1 MSHCWKLGDLGS
13 SCDETCSD
21 SRTEVDAN
29 SCILY
34 SSNYMEEDTLDGWFK
49 AGGGP
54 DDVCLQD
61 GSVKGNS
68 SNSSNN
74 YPGAYISSGNC
85 YFKDKD
91 YERGLLGGHLN
102 CNTKYETNKPLCKCK
117 STSTVCTGTPSDQ
130 EGKQSSIIK
139 FSLDMLAEE
148 VIGPEYFPYSRDAA
162 SFTGNHGDETKWLH
176 ILKTERI
183 SEDKGLTNSFH
194 NWILE
199 IIDPSYPNGSYF
211 FFKYSYQ
218 GYSQATIMVPD
229 LDEFGEWYNPIE
241 DQEGLQEQLSSIKF
255 SEGYQSGDSRRDIIC
270 PKITKDVTQ
279 YKLYRMFAS
288 THKPENRI
296 PHNVGFPPTTKTD
309 STGIPRTVVFCQE
322 EYYRDHPEGN
332 CEAIWDDYHSFELG
346 GRNFSNIQH
355 TDTDIYNNTLLLSF
369 RNNNTVSF
377 PSDHSDNRRAGI
389 YQPEHIESSPGT
401 IDYNDIFF
409 SVIKDYKVGD
419 RARTVGDGECE
430 DQTRL
435 DVGWHCSNDKKF
447 QYDGRLAQGIP
458 NSKRG
463 LFSITR
469 RKNLNGESP
478 IALHL
483 RSSGSTE
490 REYSP
495 VMLKN
500 YYIARKPPFG
510 ISFDTSVTALT
521 PEPPIYQDIG
531 TGWFENIKKTAAAA
545 AAAAAGNSETTTTA
559 TPSPGEEDKEDDFF
573 SLDNNV
579 FVFILIFV
587 MSLCFGGVAAIALL

>member
-1 MSHCWKLGDLGS
+1 MSHCWKLGNIGS
-13 SCDETCSD
+13 SCAETCSD
-21 SRTEVDAN
+21 STTEVDSD

-49 AGGGP
+49 AGGAP

-91 YERGLLGGHLN
+91 YERGLLGYHFN

-130 EGKQSSIIK
+130 EGKQSSIIN
-139 FSLDMLAEE
+139 FSLDILAEE
-148 VIGPEYFPYSRDAA
+148 VIGPLAFPYSRDAA
-162 SFTGNHGDETKWLH
+162 KFTSTHHIKWLH

-211 FFKYSYQ
+211 FFPKIFKYSYQ
-218 GYSQATIMVPD
+218 GITSATLTEGNLVEM
-229 LDEFGEWYNPIE
+229 EEWYNPIE
-241 DQEGLQEQLSSIKF
+241 EQEGLQEQLSSIKF
-255 SEGYQSGDSRRDIIC
+255 STGDSGDSGWDIIC

-288 THKPENRI
+288 THEPEYRI
-296 PHNVGFPPTTKTD
+296 PHNVGFPPTTKTQNSEGRAAD
-309 STGIPRTVVFCQE
+309 VNFCQE
-322 EYYRDHPEGN
+322 EYYMDNIGGN
-332 CEAIWDDYHSFELG
+332 CEAIWDDYHCFELG
-346 GRNFSNIQH
+346 GRNFSNIQP

-369 RNNNTVSF
+369 RNNNTVDGSY
-377 PSDHSDNRRAGI
+377 PNNNYPVED
-389 YQPEHIESSPGT
+389 IELSPRK

-419 RARTVGDGECE
+419 NPRSVYDEAAQCE

-435 DVGWHCSNDKKF
+435 DKGWHCTNDKKF
-447 QYDGRLAQGIP
+447 HYDGRLSPDGIP
-458 NSKRG
+458 YSKRG

-469 RKNLNGESP
+469 RKNLNGERP
-478 IALHL
+478 IKNSVEGSSSLGL
-483 RSSGSTE
+483 RY
-490 REYSP
+490 YSNE
-495 VMLKN
+495 MLKN

-510 ISFDTSVTALT
+510 ISFETSVTALT
-521 PEPPIYQDIG
+521 PEPPIYTDIG
-531 TGWFENIKKTAAAA
+531 AGWFENVKRSSAAAT
-545 AAAAAGNSETTTTA
+545 AAAAGNSETTTTG
-559 TPSPGEEDKEDDFF
+559 TPSPGEDEDEDDFF
-573 SLDNNV
+573 SLDNT
-579 FVFILIFV
+579 VFIGILILILC
-587 MSLCFGGVAAIALL
+587 LCFGAVAAIALV